1 MNIPTELIFSP
12 VKGGAFESTGRYSGQ
27 WWRAREL
34 LAEWHRDKAG
44 EVIITW
50 RSPSAQQEHVRGCCD
65 VLNESGHKGGH
76 NVLAGV
82 LQRYWLSV
90 GNENIRPPLQETA
103 TNATDPPVRK

>member
-76 NVLAGV
+76 IEKREV
-82 LQRYWLSV
+82 
-90 GNENIRPPLQETA
+90 
-103 TNATDPPVRK
+103 